1 MKRIVLLS
9 FVLAC
14 TLSAQLTTLY
24 LVPNTHG
31 TIGGWLVDFD
41 TERGYVLNNY
51 LDHLDRVASDP
62 EYRFAYSEVPNLI
75 TFLERSP
82 QRLGELKRR
91 IKEGRV
97 ELSNGFFLEPSV
109 SLSGGEALA
118 QMGVLGLRW
127 YDKVFGMRPRH
138 CWMIDITGA
147 HRQLPQIVAGLGM
160 ESLVFC
166 RNNPAGVS
174 SFWWVAPDGTRQF
187 TMNDIRYAEFPKLFT
202 AKDAFTDRDFAE
214 IAERVAV
221 KKKYSP
227 SSTTVLTLA
236 GAQDYSSP
244 PARPSFP
251 SEFLREWNRRYP
263 DVKIR
268 FSIPSD
274 YLDALMSEV
283 RAGKTT
289 LKEYR
294 GDTAYCYNAF
304 WLDMPQVKQA
314 YRRGEHLLQAA
325 ELLATAASLKAGLA
339 YPSQDFYNSW
349 IQMLLNM
356 DRNTLWGSAGG
367 MVFRDAKH
375 WDAFDR
381 FESVNR
387 QAEAATA
394 ASLSK
399 LAPPGAAVAL
409 ANPLNWRRSD
419 PVRLSTP
426 LAGVACQA
434 LPGGATE
441 VICRPTQP
449 SAGIASF
456 AVAKSAPPSQ
466 AAPARSVI
474 ETDFYR
480 VTMDAKTGA
489 VTSLQLK
496 ASGREM
502 LGGPAD
508 VVLAESVAELT
519 KRPVDYMV
527 RRGLRK
533 IVSTSSDRAA
543 QISVFRGPLFTL
555 IRATSDFATASKLE
569 RDIILYKD
577 HPRIDFETVLNF
589 QENDILVTV
598 DFPLAGELVERT
610 RGIPFGFAT
619 LDPRHPTPPL
629 EYQMSPDL
637 KEYGYTEAM
646 APAVRWSDYGFA
658 AGGGVALLDYGLSYH
673 ELNGSTV
680 TLGLLN
686 GQTHYRKLPN
696 EMLLGHGT
704 HHFRYALVPHAGTW
718 QEAAIPRRAWEFNS
732 PAVVHAGA
740 RAGVS
745 ESWLETSDN
754 VIVEA
759 VRRVGGQ
766 IEVRMAEWKG
776 AAGPAWVALKLP
788 HGNASITNLMGEKPA
803 ALAGGPRYTLAVRPQ
818 QIVTL
823 RFDTASAVA
832 EPAPVL
838 TWKSLAP
845 PAKRAGLEMPVTGKG
860 HPPRSW

>member
-9 FVLAC
+9 FLLVCALG
-14 TLSAQLTTLY
+14 AQTTTLY
-24 LVPNTHG
+24 VVPNTHG

-62 EYRFAYSEVPNLI
+62 AYRFAYSEVPNLI

-82 QRLGELKRR
+82 QRLNELKQR

-97 ELSNGFFLEPSV
+97 ELANGFFLEPSV

-127 YDKVFGMRPRH
+127 YDKVFGLRPRH

-147 HRQLPQIVAGLGM
+147 HRQLPQIVAGLGLD
-160 ESLVFC
+160 SLVFC

-174 SFWWVAPDGTRQF
+174 SFYWVAPDGTRQL
-187 TMNDIRYAEFPKLFT
+187 TINDIRYAEFPKLFT
-202 AKDAFTDRDFAE
+202 AKEPFTDRNFAE

-221 KKKYSP
+221 KKKYSASP
-227 SSTTVLTLA
+227 TTVLTIA
-236 GAQDYSSP
+236 GAQDYSLP
-244 PARPSFP
+244 PLRASFP
-251 SEFLREWNRRYP
+251 SEFLNEWRQRYP
-263 DVKIR
+263 DIKIR

-274 YLDALMSEV
+274 YVDALMSEV
-283 RAGKTT
+283 RSGKTV
-289 LKEYR
+289 LQEYR
-294 GDTAYCYNAF
+294 GDTAQCFNAF
-304 WLDMPQVKQA
+304 WLDMPQVKEA
-314 YRRGEHLLQAA
+314 YRQGEHLLQTS
-325 ELLATAASLKAGLA
+325 ELLSTAASLKAGLA
-339 YPSQDFYNSW
+339 YPAQGFYDSW

-381 FESVNR
+381 FESVDR
-387 QAEAATA
+387 QATA
-394 ASLSK
+394 AAAASLKK
-399 LAPPGAAVAL
+399 LAAPGPAVAL
-409 ANPLNWRRSD
+409 ANPLNWRRDD
-419 PVRLSTP
+419 PIRLPAP
-426 LAGVACQA
+426 LAGVPCQA
-434 LPGGATE
+434 LPGGSTE
-441 VICRPTQP
+441 VVCRPQQP
-449 SAGIASF
+449 SAGMATF
-456 AVAKSAPPSQ
+456 AVAKSVPPSQ
-466 AAPARSVI
+466 AVPLQTTV

-480 VTMDAKTGA
+480 VVIDAKTGA
-489 VTSLQLK
+489 LTSLQLK

-502 LGGPAD
+502 LGGPAN
-508 VVLAESVAELT
+508 VVLAESVADRVKT
-519 KRPVDYMV
+519 PVDYMV

-555 IRATSDFATASKLE
+555 IRATSDFAGASKLE
-569 RDIILYKD
+569 RNIFLYTD

-589 QENDILVTV
+589 QENDVLVTV
-598 DFPLAGELVERT
+598 DFPLAGELATRT

-629 EYQMSPDL
+629 DYHMSSDH

-673 ELNGSTV
+673 ELNGSVV

-704 HHFRYALVPHAGTW
+704 HHFHYALVPHPGPW
-718 QEAAIPRRAWEFNS
+718 QELSIPRRAWEFNS
-732 PAVVHAGA
+732 RAVVQAGA
-740 RAGVS
+740 RAGLS

-766 IEVRMAEWKG
+766 IEVRLAEWEG
-776 AAGPAWVALKLP
+776 AAADAWIELKLP
-788 HGNASITNLMGEKPA
+788 HGKTAITNLMGEKATP
-803 ALAGGPRYTLAVRPQ
+803 LSGGPRYNFAVRPQ

-823 RFDTASAVA
+823 RFDAASAVP
-832 EPAPVL
+832 EPAPLL
-838 TWKSLAP
+838 TWKSLVP
-845 PAKRAGLEMPVTGKG
+845 PAKQAGLEMRITEKG